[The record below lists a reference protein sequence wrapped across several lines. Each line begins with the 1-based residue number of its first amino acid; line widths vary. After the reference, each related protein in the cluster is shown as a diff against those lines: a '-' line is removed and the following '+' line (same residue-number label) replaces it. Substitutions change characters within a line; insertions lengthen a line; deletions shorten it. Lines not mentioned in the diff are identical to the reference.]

1 MKKSYHPPKT
11 ECINVAT
18 IILAAS
24 TARSTRN
31 KGETPAYN
39 TPCNNDW
46 GNIWDE

>member
-24 TARSTRN
+24 TARSISTPANNATRN
-31 KGETPAYN
+31 S
-39 TPCNNDW
+39 DW